1 MKLSAERKLF
11 LGLRLDAA
19 MKRQLDEGKIPGRPI
34 YKAGDPAHLEVME
47 QQGEFYVGRIIEAG
61 FAIDQLE
68 DLKRNIRSI
77 VSITFTDHKPST
89 SLRLFAIDESESEN
103 KLAAAS

>member
-89 SLRLFAIDESESEN
+89 SPRLSPTHHSQPHN
-103 KLAAAS
+103 TRPAAS